1 MKQLA
6 LPFLLEHDETYLE
19 NYFQKEVNKPVLLAL
34 TDNSTSMISVRE
46 KKGGISVRLHRIFRK
61 ADNEVLDEVVSFI
74 KKKRGKTP
82 VIKQFIRQNQNF
94 LKERKTRTITINP
107 NGKLYNLTDIF
118 NSLNS
123 EYFNNSLS
131 VVITWGRRSP
141 RYAVKKRTLGNY
153 QKKTN
158 TIRVNPILDSRK
170 VPRYVIEYI
179 VYHEMLHAVIDAVV
193 KNGRRRIHSKEF
205 KNRERKYRNYHQ
217 AIEWEKRNFRTYPIV
232 QTLES
237 II

>member
-6 LPFLLEHDETYLE
+6 LPFLLEHDETYLK
-19 NYFQKEVNKPVLLAL
+19 NYFQKEVNKPVLLTL

-46 KKGGISVRLHRIFRK
+46 KQGGISVRLHRIFLK

-82 VIKQFIRQNQNF
+82 VIRQFIRQNQSF
-94 LKERKTRTITINP
+94 LKERKPRTITINP

-131 VVITWGRRSP
+131 VLITWGKRSP
-141 RYAVKKRTLGNY
+141 RYAVKRRTLGNY

-158 TIRVNPILDSRK
+158 TIRINPILDSRK
-170 VPRYVIEYI
+170 VPRYVIEFI
-179 VYHEMLHAVIDAVV
+179 VYHEMLHAVIDTVL
-193 KNGRRRIHSKEF
+193 KNGRRSIHSKEF
-205 KNRERKYRNYHQ
+205 KNRERKYRNYHK
-217 AIEWEKRNFRTYPIV
+217 AIEWENKKFRT
-232 QTLES
+232 
-237 II
+237 

>member
-6 LPFLLEHDETYLE
+6 LPFLLEHDETYLK

-46 KKGGISVRLHRIFRK
+46 KQGGISVRLHRIFLK
-61 ADNEVLDEVVSFI
+61 ADNEVLDEIVRFI
-74 KKKRGKTP
+74 KKKRSKTP
-82 VIKQFIRQNQNF
+82 VVKQFIRQNQSF
-94 LKERKTRTITINP
+94 LKERKPRTITINP
-107 NGKLYNLTDIF
+107 NGKLYNLTDMF

-131 VVITWGRRSP
+131 VLITWGKRSP

-158 TIRVNPILDSRK
+158 TIRINPILDSRK
-170 VPRYVIEYI
+170 VPRYVIEFI
-179 VYHEMLHAVIDAVV
+179 VYHEMLHAVIGTVL

-205 KNRERKYRNYHQ
+205 KNRERKYRNYHK
-217 AIEWEKRNFRTYPIV
+217 ATEWENKKFRT
-232 QTLES
+232 
-237 II
+237 

>member
-46 KKGGISVRLHRIFRK
+46 KQGGISVRLHRIFLK

-205 KNRERKYRNYHQ
+205 KNRERNYRNYHK
-217 AIEWEKRNFRTYPIV
+217 AIEWENKKFRT
-232 QTLES
+232 
-237 II
+237 

>member
-6 LPFLLEHDETYLE
+6 LPFLLEHDETYLK
-19 NYFQKEVNKPVLLAL
+19 NYFQKEVNKPVLLTL

-46 KKGGISVRLHRIFRK
+46 KQGGISVRLHRIFLK
-61 ADNEVLDEVVSFI
+61 ADNEVLDEVVRFI

-82 VIKQFIRQNQNF
+82 VIKEFIRQNQSF
-94 LKERKTRTITINP
+94 LKEGKPRTITINP

-123 EYFNNSLS
+123 EYFNNILS
-131 VVITWGRRSP
+131 VLITWGKRSP

-158 TIRVNPILDSRK
+158 TIRINPILDSRK
-170 VPRYVIEYI
+170 VPRYVIEFI
-179 VYHEMLHAVIDAVV
+179 VYHEMLHAVIDTVL

-205 KNRERKYRNYHQ
+205 KNHERKYRNYHK
-217 AIEWEKRNFRTYPIV
+217 AIEWENKKFRT
-232 QTLES
+232 
-237 II
+237 

>member
-1 MKQLA
+1 
-6 LPFLLEHDETYLE
+6 
-19 NYFQKEVNKPVLLAL
+19 
-34 TDNSTSMISVRE
+34 
-46 KKGGISVRLHRIFRK
+46 
-61 ADNEVLDEVVSFI
+61 
-74 KKKRGKTP
+74 
-82 VIKQFIRQNQNF
+82 
-94 LKERKTRTITINP
+94 
-107 NGKLYNLTDIF
+107 
-118 NSLNS
+118 
-123 EYFNNSLS
+123 
-131 VVITWGRRSP
+131 VITWGRRSP

-158 TIRVNPILDSRK
+158 TIRINPILDNRK
-170 VPRYVIEYI
+170 VPRYVIKYI

>member
-1 MKQLA
+1 LTTS
-6 LPFLLEHDETYLE
+6 ETYLE

-82 VIKQFIRQNQNF
+82 VIKQFIRQNQSF
-94 LKERKTRTITINP
+94 LKERKPRTITINP

>member
-1 MKQLA
+1 LTTS
-6 LPFLLEHDETYLE
+6 ETYLE

-82 VIKQFIRQNQNF
+82 VIKQFIRQNQSF
-94 LKERKTRTITINP
+94 LKERKPRTITINP

-158 TIRVNPILDSRK
+158 TIRINPILDNRK
-170 VPRYVIEYI
+170 VPRYVIKYI

>member
-1 MKQLA
+1 MKLA
-6 LPFLLEHDETYLE
+6 LPFLLEHNETYLK
-19 NYFQKEVNKPVLLAL
+19 NYFQKEVKKPVLLTL

-46 KKGGISVRLHRIFRK
+46 KQGGISVRLHRIFLK

-82 VIKQFIRQNQNF
+82 VIKEFIRQHKSF
-94 LKERKTRTITINP
+94 LKERKPRTITLNP

-131 VVITWGRRSP
+131 VLITWGKRSP
-141 RYAVKKRTLGNY
+141 RYAVKRRTLGNY

-158 TIRVNPILDSRK
+158 TIRINPILDSRK
-170 VPRYVIEYI
+170 VPRYVIEFI
-179 VYHEMLHAVIDAVV
+179 VYHEMLHAVIDTVL
-193 KNGRRRIHSKEF
+193 KNGRRSIHSKEF
-205 KNRERKYRNYHQ
+205 KNRERKYKNYHK
-217 AIEWEKRNFRTYPIV
+217 AIEWENKKFRT
-232 QTLES
+232 
-237 II
+237 

>member
-1 MKQLA
+1 MTTS
-6 LPFLLEHDETYLE
+6 ETYLE

>member
-6 LPFLLEHDETYLE
+6 LPFLLEHDETYLK
-19 NYFQKEVNKPVLLAL
+19 NYFQKEVNKPVLLTL

-46 KKGGISVRLHRIFRK
+46 KQGGIYVRLHCIFLK
-61 ADNEVLDEVVSFI
+61 ADNEVLDEIVRFI

-94 LKERKTRTITINP
+94 LKERKPRTITINP

-131 VVITWGRRSP
+131 VLITWGKRSP

-158 TIRVNPILDSRK
+158 TIRINPILDSRK
-170 VPRYVIEYI
+170 VPRYVIEFI
-179 VYHEMLHAVIDAVV
+179 VYHEMLHAVIDTVL

-205 KNRERKYRNYHQ
+205 KNRERKYRNYHK
-217 AIEWEKRNFRTYPIV
+217 AIEWENKKFRT
-232 QTLES
+232 
-237 II
+237 

>member
-6 LPFLLEHDETYLE
+6 LPFLLEHDVTHLK
-19 NYFQKEVNKPVLLAL
+19 NYFQKEVNKPVLLTF
-34 TDNSTSMISVRE
+34 TDNATSMISVRE
-46 KKGGISVRLHRIFRK
+46 KQSGISVRLHRIFRK

>member
-46 KKGGISVRLHRIFRK
+46 KQGGISVRLHRIFLK

>member
-6 LPFLLEHDETYLE
+6 LPFLLEHDETHIK
-19 NYFQKEVNKPVLLAL
+19 NYFQKEVNKPVLLTL

-46 KKGGISVRLHRIFRK
+46 KQGGISVRLHRIFLK
-61 ADNEVLDEVVSFI
+61 ADNEVLDEIVRFI

-82 VIKQFIRQNQNF
+82 VINQFIRQHQNL
-94 LKERKTRTITINP
+94 LKERKPRTITINP
-107 NGKLYNLTDIF
+107 NGKRYNLTDIF

-131 VVITWGRRSP
+131 VLITWGKRSP

-158 TIRVNPILDSRK
+158 TIRINPILDSRK
-170 VPRYVIEYI
+170 VPRYVIEFI
-179 VYHEMLHAVIDAVV
+179 VYHEMLHAVIDTVL

-205 KNRERKYRNYHQ
+205 KNRECKYRNYHK
-217 AIEWEKRNFRTYPIV
+217 AIEWEKKIFRM
-232 QTLES
+232 
-237 II
+237 

>member
-6 LPFLLEHDETYLE
+6 LPFLLEHDEAYLK
-19 NYFQKEVNKPVLLAL
+19 NYFQKEVNKPVFLTL

-46 KKGGISVRLHRIFRK
+46 KQDSISVRIHRIFLK
-61 ADNEVLDEVVSFI
+61 ADNEVLDEVVRFI

-82 VIKQFIRQNQNF
+82 VIKQFIRQHQSF
-94 LKERKTRTITINP
+94 LKERKSRTITINP

-131 VVITWGRRSP
+131 VFITWGKRSP

-158 TIRVNPILDSRK
+158 TIRINPILDSRK
-170 VPRYVIEYI
+170 VPRYVIEFI
-179 VYHEMLHAVIDAVV
+179 VYHEMLHAAIDTVL

-205 KNRERKYRNYHQ
+205 KNRERKYKNYHK
-217 AIEWEKRNFRTYPIV
+217 AIEWENKKFRT
-232 QTLES
+232 
-237 II
+237 

>member
-6 LPFLLEHDETYLE
+6 LPFLLEHDVTHLK
-19 NYFQKEVNKPVLLAL
+19 NYFQKEVNKPVLLTF
-34 TDNSTSMISVRE
+34 TDNATSMISVRE
-46 KKGGISVRLHRIFRK
+46 KQSGISVRLHRIFLK
-61 ADNEVLDEVVSFI
+61 ADNEVLDEIVRFI

-82 VIKQFIRQNQNF
+82 VIKQFIRQNQSF
-94 LKERKTRTITINP
+94 LKERKPRTTTINP
-107 NGKLYNLTDIF
+107 SGKLYNLTDIF

-158 TIRVNPILDSRK
+158 TIRINPILDNRK
-170 VPRYVIEYI
+170 VPRYVIKYI